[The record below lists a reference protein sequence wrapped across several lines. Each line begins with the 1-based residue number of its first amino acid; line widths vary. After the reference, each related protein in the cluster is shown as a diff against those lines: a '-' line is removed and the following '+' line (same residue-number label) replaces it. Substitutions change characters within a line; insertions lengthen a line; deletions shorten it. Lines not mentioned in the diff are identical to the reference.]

1 MKNLSL
7 NEFLAE
13 QANVCSND
21 EQIIQS
27 ILRDVRERKDAALYE
42 YNKRFDKFGGTLR
55 VENPLEKEKSVV
67 PSELLQAFEES
78 VDAVRCFSE
87 RQMAQCGDFQCELM
101 PGVFTGQRVI
111 PVQSAGVYV
120 PAGRFP
126 LISSVLMGIVPAV
139 VAGVQ
144 RIVVCSPAS
153 EEGVNQTIAEAAF
166 RAGATEV
173 YAVGGAQAIGA
184 MAYGTETIAPV
195 DVIVGPGNKYVAGAK
210 KQVYGDVGIDFIA
223 GPTEVC
229 IIADSSANPVLVAA
243 DMLAQLE
250 HDPDAQA
257 LLITDSPELSA
268 TVAQE
273 LKIQSEKLTNC
284 TWLSASIE
292 RNAISIMVSSMSESP
307 NIADRIAPEH
317 LSIQT
322 VDAKILAK
330 ECSVYGSLFIGE
342 YAAEVFGDYCAGINH
357 TLPTQRAA
365 RYTGGLSV
373 RQFLTFRTTLEMT
386 ESGSRGLA
394 QRAALLAEAEGLT
407 AHMQSALL
415 RKDT

>member
-1 MKNLSL
+1 MKNVSL
-7 NEFLAE
+7 NEFFAE
-13 QANVCSND
+13 KANVCSND

-42 YNKRFDKFGGTLR
+42 YNKRFDGYDGALR
-55 VENPLEKEKSVV
+55 IENLLEKRESILT
-67 PSELLQAFEES
+67 SDLLKAFEES
-78 VDAVRCFSE
+78 GDAVRRFSE
-87 RQMAQCGDFQCELM
+87 RQMEQCGDFQCELM
-101 PGVFTGQRVI
+101 PGVFTGQRVM

-139 VAGVQ
+139 VAGVK

-153 EEGVNQTIAEAAF
+153 TEGINPSIAEVAF

-173 YAVGGAQAIGA
+173 YAVGGTQAIGA

-257 LLITDSPELSA
+257 LLITDSPELSVS
-268 TVAQE
+268 VARE
-273 LKIQSEKLTNC
+273 LKTQSEKMTNC
-284 TWLSASIE
+284 IWLSESIE
-292 RNAISIMVSSMSESP
+292 RNAISIVVSSMSDAP
-307 NIADRIAPEH
+307 YVADRIAPEH

-357 TLPTQRAA
+357 TLPTQRSA

-386 ESGSRGLA
+386 QSGSSGLA
-394 QRAALLAEAEGLT
+394 KTAALLAEAEGLT
-407 AHMQSALL
+407 AHMQSAFL